1 MWLQNLQVVLSPP
14 ILFALLNQIF
24 KRFVMNYLDISG
36 ICPSHA
42 TRICQP
48 GKMLCSNDIDC
59 PSSRL
64 CCRDGCGNMTCELP
78 GRFRFT
84 HCLISLLKM
93 KYIMKL
99 TSGIFSCSFEV
110 LKIRPWTFFETPM
123 LQFLLSFETLNINYG
138 P

>member
-1 MWLQNLQVVLSPP
+1 
-14 ILFALLNQIF
+14 
-24 KRFVMNYLDISG
+24 MNYLDISG

-78 GRFRFT
+78 GRFGFT
-84 HCLISLLKM
+84 LLDFTFENEI
-93 KYIMKL
+93 YNEINVWN
-99 TSGIFSCSFEV
+99 IFF
-110 LKIRPWTFFETPM
+110 
-123 LQFLLSFETLNINYG
+123 
-138 P
+138 